1 MTTKLNTAA
10 IKQIIADHVKNDS
23 TEIVE
28 AFIGLGE
35 SLNDP
40 EIVAHLEPGE
50 PDYILNLVEAAKDPR
65 NWSRKS
71 KRKSYDDPTQTERV
85 FDLTPANDQ
94 IRAYVFTDVTDT
106 QIVDLYIMGE

>member
-1 MTTKLNTAA
+1 MKLNTAA
-10 IKQIIADHVKNDS
+10 IKQIIADHAKNDS

-28 AFIGLGE
+28 AFVGFGA

-50 PDYILNLVEAAKDPR
+50 PDYIRSLVEAAKDPR
-65 NWSRKS
+65 NWIRLL
-71 KRKSYDDPTQTERV
+71 KRKSCDDPTQNERV
-85 FDLTPANDQ
+85 FDLKPANDQ